1 MAYSLSN
8 DFQIFWQGSSYEDV
22 GTANAFAENYVGQN
36 GLFGNRAG
44 GKAVFFHQRRG
55 APFSLAGAA
64 SFGQDA
70 ISGYLFAELIATWEA
85 SQSIAFTLNPKFV
98 RSGNGTPFGI
108 GLGANL
114 QLAKDLQL
122 IPEIN
127 IAAND
132 IAGTNATIAL
142 RWLATI
148 NTALDLFVSNA
159 AGLVNVGQLL
169 ENVDQTRVGARIT
182 FQF

>member
-1 MAYSLSN
+1 MPL
-8 DFQIFWQGSSYEDV
+8 QKIMWGRMTSSAIE
-22 GTANAFAENYVGQN
+22 
-36 GLFGNRAG
+36 L
-44 GKAVFFHQRRG
+44 AVRRSFFTSYGVLHS
-55 APFSLAGAA
+55 AWLELPHLARTL
-64 SFGQDA
+64 
-70 ISGYLFAELIATWEA
+70 YL
-85 SQSIAFTLNPKFV
+85 AFTLNPKFV
-98 RSGNGTPFGI
+98 RAGNGTPVGI

-114 QLAKDLQL
+114 QLAKNLQL

-132 IAGTNATIAL
+132 IAGTNATVAL
-142 RWLATI
+142 RWLATM

-159 AGLVNVGQLL
+159 AGLVDVGQLL